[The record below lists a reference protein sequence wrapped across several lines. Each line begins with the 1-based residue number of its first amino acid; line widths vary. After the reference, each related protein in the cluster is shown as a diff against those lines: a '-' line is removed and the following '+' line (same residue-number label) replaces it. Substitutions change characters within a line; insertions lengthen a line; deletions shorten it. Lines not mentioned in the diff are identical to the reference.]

1 MSNFDVR
8 YYRDGKDVTSEYIKD
23 TKNKENEKA
32 YKIFLL
38 LENELEQDLI
48 KSKECHECK
57 VHSYCKTLLNKLR
70 RKYKR
75 LIEE

>member
-1 MSNFDVR
+1 M
-8 YYRDGKDVTSEYIKD
+8 
-23 TKNKENEKA
+23 NKEDEKA

-38 LENELEQDLI
+38 LENELEQDLK
-48 KSKECHECK
+48 KSEECHEYK

-70 RKYKR
+70 RKYKG